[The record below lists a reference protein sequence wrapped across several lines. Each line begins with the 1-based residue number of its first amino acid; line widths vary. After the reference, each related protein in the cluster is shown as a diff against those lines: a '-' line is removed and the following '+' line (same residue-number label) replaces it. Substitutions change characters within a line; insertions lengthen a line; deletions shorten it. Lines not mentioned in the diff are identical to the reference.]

1 MLVFVHVCMCVYESG
16 IDHLFFDFQVSVL
29 LV

>member
-1 MLVFVHVCMCVYESG
+1 MLVFVHVCMCVCESVF
-16 IDHLFFDFQVSVL
+16 DHLFFDFQFSIL